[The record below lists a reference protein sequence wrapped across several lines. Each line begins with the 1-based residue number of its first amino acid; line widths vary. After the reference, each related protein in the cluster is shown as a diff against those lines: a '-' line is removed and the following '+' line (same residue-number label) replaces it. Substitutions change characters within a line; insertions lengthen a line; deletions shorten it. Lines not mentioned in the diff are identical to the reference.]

1 MINLTPRQA
10 EILAFIREYQQETGF
25 PPTRSE
31 IANKMGFKSPNA
43 AEEHL
48 RALERKHAIEMVPGT
63 SRGIRLPALENTGLP
78 IVGQVA
84 AGSPILAIESI
95 DDYCDIPADFFR
107 PRADYL
113 LTVRGSSMIK
123 IGIHDGD
130 LLAVHKTTQ
139 AEDGDIDYYLIY
151 GPSIEQVVEP
161 YVRPKALQYLEEGK
175 VVIFAA
181 GTGNPFFTTDT
192 AAALRGAEI
201 GAEIVLKATKV
212 DGVYSADP
220 HKDPSAT
227 RYTRI
232 AFDEAIAR
240 NLQVMDA
247 TAFALCRDQKLPIK
261 VFNINKPG
269 ALLRVVMGEDEGTL
283 VHV

>member
-31 IANKMGFKSPNA
+31 IAHKMGFKSPNA

-63 SRGIRLPALENTGLP
+63 SRGIRLPALQNTGLP

-95 DDYCDIPADFFR
+95 DDYCDIPADFFK

-113 LTVRGSSMIK
+113 LTVRGNSMIK

-130 LLAVHKTTQ
+130 LLAVHKTEK
-139 AEDGDIDYYLIY
+139 ASDGDIIVARIDEDVTVKRL
-151 GPSIEQVVEP
+151 
-161 YVRPKALQYLEEGK
+161 
-175 VVIFAA
+175 
-181 GTGNPFFTTDT
+181 
-192 AAALRGAEI
+192 LRGKNKYSLQLIAENDDFSPI
-201 GAEIVLKATKV
+201 EV
-212 DGVYSADP
+212 DLRSQQFTIEGVSVGVI
-220 HKDPSAT
+220 
-227 RYTRI
+227 RRG
-232 AFDEAIAR
+232 
-240 NLQVMDA
+240 L
-247 TAFALCRDQKLPIK
+247 
-261 VFNINKPG
+261 
-269 ALLRVVMGEDEGTL
+269 
-283 VHV
+283 